1 MRELPPRYSA
11 ADTTKEYVRRELAV
25 RTSCYAEID
34 CETAAF
40 CKLEKVWGAFD
51 MRLIVAALIALF
63 ASADAEGH
71 ILSIQPGGPYTATPG
86 AN

>member
-1 MRELPPRYSA
+1 MRA
-11 ADTTKEYVRRELAV
+11 
-25 RTSCYAEID
+25 SCYAGID

-63 ASADAEGH
+63 ASADAKAKAEEH
-71 ILSIQPGGPYTATPG
+71 ILSIPA
-86 AN
+86 